1 MNKILVI
8 IFICLLAYLAG
19 CGSEDSDIPVSGSE
33 ELVIPVKGMTH
44 IGKNQYGYNEY
55 KHDQTEMIFIH
66 IPGGT
71 FKMGSNEY
79 KDEKPIHEVTLN
91 SFLISKYETTQEV
104 WQKIMG
110 YNPSYFENGVA
121 PNDYYILEN
130 KTLLE
135 ALQMAWQKIMGNNL
149 SFYKKYSPSAVTPT
163 GQAGNYPIETVS
175 YDECQE
181 FCKKTGLRLPT
192 EAEWEY
198 AARAGTTTRFYW
210 GDKENGDYMW
220 YSRNS
225 GYTTQPVGGKK
236 PNGFGL
242 YDMSGN
248 VWEFC
253 QGWYGKYTSNAQT
266 NPIGP
271 ASGDYRVLRGGS
283 WFRYAA
289 VSCRVTSRFR
299 GNNPDDRDST
309 EGFRCAV
316 SVK

>member
-19 CGSEDSDIPVSGSE
+19 CGSKESDVSVSGSK
-33 ELVIPVKGMTH
+33 ELVIPDSGSKESVISVKGMTH
-44 IGKNQYGYNEY
+44 IGKNQQGYNEY
-55 KHDQTEMIFIH
+55 KHDQTGMIFIC

-79 KDEKPIHEVTLN
+79 KDEKPIHEVTLD

-104 WQKIMG
+104 WR
-110 YNPSYFENGVA
+110 
-121 PNDYYILEN
+121 
-130 KTLLE
+130 
-135 ALQMAWQKIMGNNL
+135 KIMGNNP
-149 SFYKKYSPSAVTPT
+149 SKFKGYNSPV
-163 GQAGNYPIETVS
+163 EMVS

-210 GDKENGDYMW
+210 GNKENGDYMW

-225 GYTTQPVGGKK
+225 GNIPHPVGGKK

-253 QGWYGKYTSNAQT
+253 QGWYGKYPSNAQT

-271 ASGDYRVLRGGS
+271 ASGKYRVLRGGS
-283 WFRYAA
+283 WFRYDA

-299 GNNPDDRDST
+299 GNNPDASDSI
-309 EGFRCAV
+309 EGFRCAQNI
-316 SVK
+316 K